1 MPKQVPQAPPATMSH
16 AITLLN
22 IILSSNVANQSF
34 ARLRAN
40 TLHLVVSTAVL
51 CFGLLSLLVIHSY
64 DRMRHGVADDAV
76 GFNTTA

>member
-1 MPKQVPQAPPATMSH
+1 MA
-16 AITLLN
+16 
-22 IILSSNVANQSF
+22 NVANQSF

-51 CFGLLSLLVIHSY
+51 CVGLLSLLVIHSY

>member
-1 MPKQVPQAPPATMSH
+1 MKKHNVM
-16 AITLLN
+16 
-22 IILSSNVANQSF
+22 IIPVFIISSNVANQSF

-51 CFGLLSLLVIHSY
+51 CVGLLSLLVIHSY